1 MTWSRTRARPVVL
14 CGLIAIVATTGPAL
28 RAQSSPSAEEP
39 ATVTA
44 RDWWRLGAFAA
55 GTAVALP
62 FDRRLA
68 TRFSDPS
75 WHRHGVVTQGAE
87 VVGVVG
93 KPGALIVSVGSYVA
107 GRLTEHDGLADAGL
121 HATEAV
127 LVSGVVTNMLK
138 PLLGRARPSLSPQQD
153 PLTFHPFRSDDA
165 YRALP
170 SGHTTVA
177 FAAAAVVSAEFS
189 RSRYAARHPR
199 VARAMAPVMFG
210 VASLVGASRM
220 YHNAHWASDVVAAA
234 GIGTVTGLMVVR
246 RQHEGPRGR
255 IDRWLL
261 PASRTQP

>member
-14 CGLIAIVATTGPAL
+14 CSLIAIVATTGSAL
-28 RAQSSPSAEEP
+28 SAQSSPSAEEP

-107 GRLTEHDGLADAGL
+107 GRLTHHDGLADAGL

-127 LVSGVVTNMLK
+127 LVSGVVTNMIK

-153 PLTFHPFRSDDA
+153 PLTFHPFRSDDE